1 MRVGVVDV
9 GTNSVRLLVA
19 EGDATMLIDVERDLV
34 ITRLGERVD
43 RDRKL
48 GAEPLRRTVAAI
60 AGYVERARAHHANPI
75 RIIATSAVRDAANR
89 DDFMAAVKR
98 ATGLDPA
105 LLTGDQE
112 AQLGFLGATIDL
124 SEPPPYLVCDIG
136 GGSTELVR
144 GTKDAEKF
152 ISLDIGSVR
161 LTERHIGNDPPTDG
175 EISDVAADADAH
187 LEEAWTTLGPDA
199 TRTLIGLAGTITTV
213 AAIALDLHDYDREA
227 IHHSVL
233 ARAQIAA
240 IRERLASMTSEQ
252 RRALPA
258 MPKGRED
265 VIVAGVVILERV
277 MERFAFS
284 ECLVSESDIL
294 DGVAMDVLRAPDVRA
309 R

>member
-19 EGDATMLIDVERDLV
+19 EGDANGLADIERELV
-34 ITRLGERVD
+34 ITRLGEGVD

-48 GAEPLRRTVAAI
+48 ASKPLRRTAAAV
-60 AGYVERARAHHANPI
+60 AGYVEKARAQHADVI

-89 DDFMAAVKR
+89 DDFMLAVKR
-98 ATGLDPA
+98 ATDLEVA

-112 AQLGFLGATIDL
+112 AQLGFLGATIEV
-124 SEPPPYLVCDIG
+124 SEPSPYLVVDIG

-144 GTKDAEKF
+144 GAEEAERF

-161 LTERHIGNDPPTDG
+161 LTERHIDSDPPTDH
-175 EISDVAADADAH
+175 EIEAVAKDADAH
-187 LEEAWTTLGPDA
+187 LETAWTALGSDGA
-199 TRTLIGLAGTITTV
+199 RTMIGLAGTITTV
-213 AAIALDLHDYDREA
+213 AAIALDLKDYDRDA
-227 IHHSVL
+227 IHHSRL
-233 ARAQIAA
+233 TTSQIEE
-240 IRERLASMTSEQ
+240 IRHQLTTMTSEE
-252 RRALPA
+252 RRSLPA

-277 MERFAFS
+277 MHRFGFD

-294 DGVAMDVLRAPDVRA
+294 DGVAIDVMRAPDVRA